1 MSEQVEFLTRLLSRQ
16 LGRELTTSEISELSE
31 DMTRYQA
38 SRLADSWSSKP
49 AQKASPK
56 KRAQKKTDANMSV
69 DEIVKVVV
77 DEHEGK
83 SD

>member
-16 LGRELTTSEISELSE
+16 LGRDLTASEISELSE
-31 DMTRYQA
+31 DMTRFQA
-38 SRLADSWSSKP
+38 SRLAQEWSSKP

-56 KRAQKKTDANMSV
+56 KRAQKKAESEMSV

-77 DEHEGK
+77 DEHESK